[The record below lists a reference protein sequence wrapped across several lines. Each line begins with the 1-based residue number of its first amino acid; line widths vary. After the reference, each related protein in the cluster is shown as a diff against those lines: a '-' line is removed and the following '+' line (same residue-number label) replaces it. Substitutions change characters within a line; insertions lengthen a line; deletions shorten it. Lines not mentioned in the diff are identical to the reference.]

1 MFHDDRSSNYLFCP
15 FLVCSLVA
23 KLAEFLCLDGIII
36 TEEGYGNPDTDLMM
50 NCKKVAQKGIKVVL
64 ITDEFPGRDGKSQ
77 SLADI
82 TTEADTLVS
91 CGNGNVIINFPKMD
105 KVIGT
110 LDFVETMIG
119 GYEGSLKPDGTIEAE
134 LQIIIASTIAN
145 GFNKLAARGY

>member
-1 MFHDDRSSNYLFCP
+1 
-15 FLVCSLVA
+15 
-23 KLAEFLCLDGIII
+23 
-36 TEEGYGNPDTDLMM
+36 M